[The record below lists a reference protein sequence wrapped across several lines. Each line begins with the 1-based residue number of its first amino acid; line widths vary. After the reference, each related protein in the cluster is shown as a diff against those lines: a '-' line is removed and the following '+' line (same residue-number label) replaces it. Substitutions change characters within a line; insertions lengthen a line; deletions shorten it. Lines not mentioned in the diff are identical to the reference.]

1 MSQAAFERQHYT
13 YGDLLKLEDDTRYE
27 LYDGQPVAL
36 ASPSSAHQLISG
48 ELHRQ
53 IANFLVGKKCKVFP
67 APYDVF
73 LFARKDDD
81 LNDADTL
88 VQPDI
93 SVVCDS
99 DKIDKRGCKGAPD
112 LVIEITS
119 PSTRRNDRLVKF
131 YKYQQAG
138 VREYWIVDPDARA
151 VLVHVLENGQYPT
164 ADVYAAG
171 APVPVSVLGGFTIDT
186 STLFS

>member
-1 MSQAAFERQHYT
+1 MSQAAHERQRCT
-13 YGDLLKLEDDTRYE
+13 YGDLLKWDDGIRYE

-36 ASPSSAHQLISG
+36 ASPSSAHQMIVTALVA
-48 ELHRQ
+48 Q
-53 IANFLVGKKCKVFP
+53 FYDFLKGKKCKVLP

-81 LNDADTL
+81 WTGAKTI

-93 SVVCDS
+93 SVVCDP

-112 LVIEITS
+112 LVIEVAS

-131 YKYQQAG
+131 YQYQQAG
-138 VREYWIVDPDARA
+138 VREYWLVDPDARI
-151 VLVHVLENGQYPT
+151 VLVHRLEEGQYGVSE
-164 ADVYAAG
+164 AYAAG
-171 APVPVSVLGGFTIDT
+171 ASVPVGIFDGFEIDT
-186 STLFS
+186 APVFP